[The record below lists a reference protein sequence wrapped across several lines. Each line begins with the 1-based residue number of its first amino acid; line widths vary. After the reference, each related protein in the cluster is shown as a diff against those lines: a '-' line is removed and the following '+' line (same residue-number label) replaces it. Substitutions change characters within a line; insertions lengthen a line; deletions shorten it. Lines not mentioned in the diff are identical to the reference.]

1 MKMRTRKIFSTI
13 ALTVVLTV
21 LMSMC
26 VFADFNSVMCG
37 LNGKIRGVATVFIAF
52 CALATAIMYMMSSV
66 NPKLKDKAKDALIGL
81 IIGIVIFALS
91 SQIEGIVNSFFL

>member
-1 MKMRTRKIFSTI
+1 MKKGTKKVVSVIF
-13 ALTVVLTV
+13 LVVVLTL

-26 VFADFNSVMCG
+26 VFADFNSTIST
-37 LNGKIRGVATVFIAF
+37 LNSKIRGVATVFIAF
-52 CALATAIMYMMSSV
+52 CALATAIMYMMSSI

-91 SQIEGIVNSFFL
+91 DQIGSMVSSFFQ